1 MTQRTPADNGPV
13 EPRVEPR
20 AFGRDESGLVV
31 SWLVRVLV
39 GLALLGVAL
48 FDAGSI
54 VVNFFSL
61 DSATDEV
68 ALEVVTRIGS
78 GAEVIPNRECTRRA
92 VDPTCTA
99 VYDVAR
105 EKGVRVV
112 SARFDQDGVFHVET
126 RRTAETLIVG
136 RIGPIEDW
144 ATATA
149 SARADT
155 N

>member
-1 MTQRTPADNGPV
+1 MRSGVAPDNERMDLRTFV
-13 EPRVEPR
+13 
-20 AFGRDESGLVV
+20 RDESGIVFA
-31 SWLVRVLV
+31 WLARIVV
-39 GLALLGVAL
+39 GLALLAVVL
-48 FDAGSI
+48 FDGGSI
-54 VVNFFSL
+54 VVNYFSL

-78 GAEVIPNRECTRRA
+78 GAEVIPNRDCTRRA
-92 VDPTCTA
+92 VDATCRA

-105 EKGVRVV
+105 EKDVKIV
-112 SARFDQDGVFHVET
+112 SARFDAEGVFHVET
-126 RRTAETLIVG
+126 RRTADTLIVG
-136 RIGPIEDW
+136 RIGAIEDW